1 MNPATLAAIDQFIS
15 TRAFKLIMAL
25 LLIAGILWFVYR
37 RGKKDATITNAPLPT
52 DNPNSP
58 TGSQVINSNSAA
70 IRELSMRLYNDMKG
84 TNVLG
89 RDIEAY
95 QNLLLMSDTLFTGV
109 YNDFNSLFFKES
121 KETLTQWIK
130 GENFWLTNGF
140 TGAQLKDLLIAR
152 FAKLNLK

>member
-15 TRAFKLIMAL
+15 SRTFKVLLVL
-25 LLIAGILWFVYR
+25 LLVFGILYFVYR
-37 RGKKDATITNAPLPT
+37 KGKKAGTFSNAPLPS
-52 DNPNSP
+52 DNPNSQA
-58 TGSQVINSNSAA
+58 GSQVINSNAQA
-70 IRELSMRLYNDMKG
+70 IRELSIRLYNDMKG

-95 QNLLLMSDTLFTGV
+95 QNLLLMSDTLFTAV
-109 YNDFNSLFFKES
+109 YNDFNSLYYKES

-130 GENFWLTNGF
+130 NENFWLTNGF

-152 FAKLNLK
+152 FAKLNLN